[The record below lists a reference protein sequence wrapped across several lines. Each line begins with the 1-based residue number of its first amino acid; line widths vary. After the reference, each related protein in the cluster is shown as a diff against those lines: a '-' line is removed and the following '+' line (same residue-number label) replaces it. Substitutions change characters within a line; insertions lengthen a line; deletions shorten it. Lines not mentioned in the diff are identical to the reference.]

1 MQESQRVCWDDVWGE
16 RKGRRMKSV
25 GLVGDCCVRLRPLRF
40 VAGRCF
46 PISKVYLMLET
57 CSIDVCSISITPPAP
72 EPLLH
77 VRDTPVQGGMDALL
91 HQG

>member
-1 MQESQRVCWDDVWGE
+1 MGGE
-16 RKGRRMKSV
+16 EGEEDEVSGISGRLLCQAPSSE
-25 GLVGDCCVRLRPLRF
+25 
-40 VAGRCF
+40 GRCF

-77 VRDTPVQGGMDALL
+77 VRDTPMQGGMDALL